1 MGELCCYGWGNYEGT
16 PVMGGEVVS
25 FGYPFIMLLWVGKK
39 ETPSLCCI
47 GGGVPLIWDS
57 FWPSL
62 MVLLYYYSSRLQSAH
77 LCVPA

>member
-57 FWPSL
+57 LCCKGKLAFPYGIA
-62 MVLLYYYSSRLQSAH
+62 VLL
-77 LCVPA
+77 